1 METKHRSGHFLR
13 IATVLFCEI
22 FSVFGAGWKILPGHV
37 PRVVSSLTAKGLLPA
52 TNQLNLAIGLP
63 LRDASGLGNF
73 LAQLYDPA
81 SPNFRQFLTPE
92 EFTAR
97 FGPTEQDY
105 EAVKNFARTNG
116 LAVTTTY
123 SNRLVLDVAGPVA
136 AVEKAFHISLRT
148 YRHPAEARDFYAP
161 DTEPVVDA
169 ALPVVDV
176 QGVSDF
182 SRPHPRLHRLNAAA
196 AKAVVKSGSAPDG
209 SGSYFGNDFRN
220 AYAPGTALT
229 GAGQTVGLFEAD
241 GFYSKDIAAY
251 ATAAGNGRT
260 NIVIQAVLLDGFSGV
275 PTPGAYSGSPEVS
288 LDIEMAMAMAPGLAK
303 IVVFEGNPNNFAP
316 NDILN
321 AMLASSATVK
331 NLSCS
336 WGWSGG
342 PNTTTGS
349 IFTNMAAVGQSFFN
363 AAGDSDAFTAGASSV
378 NGVDNPSSYN
388 APSSSPIITQVGGTT
403 LTMNGNGTSYASE
416 TVWNWGY
423 DSSAGGYVGSSGGI
437 SSYYSIP
444 SWQTNINMTAR
455 GGSAK
460 QRNIPDVALT
470 ADNVFVD
477 YGNGSRSVFGG
488 TSCAAPL
495 WAGFS
500 ALANQQAAANGKPGV
515 GFINSAIYAI
525 AAGSSYAA
533 CFHDVTTGNNTW
545 SGSPNLFYA
554 AAGYD
559 LCTGLGTPAG
569 QSLINALAGS
579 EVFGSEA
586 LIVAP
591 LSGAATGV
599 AGGPF
604 SITSGNFLLTNAG
617 SSTLTWSLTST
628 SAWLKISATN
638 GTLAAAARTN
648 LTCSLT
654 ATANS
659 LAVGIYSANLA
670 FSNWTSHAVQNGGF
684 TLQVNQPLVVSP
696 TNGFAASG
704 PVGGAFNVTS
714 QSYSLTNQR
723 GSSLPWSIINTSS
736 WLSASPSG
744 GTLAGG
750 AQTAMTVSLTAA
762 ANSLATGVYKANLLV
777 TNSAGVAASL
787 PFTLSVG
794 QSIVKNGGFETGDF
808 TGWTLNASSQYDFVT
823 TSSGWVH
830 SGSHGAALG
839 QSGSLGYLSQ
849 TLTTSPGQ
857 NYLLSLW
864 VANPQTLY
872 GAIPNQFL
880 VQWNGTTI
888 FNKANLPFATW
899 TNLQFIVT
907 ATSASTVLRLGF
919 EDTPYYLALDDV
931 SVSPISSPLI
941 KLAQKPATKGAD
953 FNFTCSAIAGLV
965 YQVQYKTNLFQT
977 DWINLGK
984 PRVATTNTL
993 TISDTN
999 AFLSSPR
1006 RFYRFVVEQP

>member
-1 METKHRSGHFLR
+1 MKTKPVFGHFPW
-13 IATVLFCEI
+13 IAAVLFCGM
-22 FSVFGAGWKILPGHV
+22 FSIYGAGWKTLPGHV
-37 PRVVSSLTAKGLLPA
+37 PRVVSSLTAKGLLSA

-63 LRDASGLGNF
+63 LRDVPGLGDF
-73 LAQLYDPA
+73 LEQLYNPA
-81 SPNFRQFLTPE
+81 SPNFRQFLTLE

-123 SNRLVLDVAGPVA
+123 SNRLVLDVAGPAA
-136 AVEKAFHISLRT
+136 AVEKAFHITLRT
-148 YRHPAEARDFYAP
+148 YRDPAGARDFYAP
-161 DTEPVVDA
+161 DTEPMVDA
-169 ALPVVDV
+169 SLPVVDV

-182 SRPHPRLHRLNAAA
+182 WRPHPRLHRMNALAA
-196 AKAVVKSGSAPDG
+196 NAIAKNGSAPDG
-209 SGSYFGNDFRN
+209 SGSFFGNDFRN

-229 GAGQTVGLFEAD
+229 GAGQSVGLFEAD
-241 GFYSKDIAAY
+241 GFYSKDITAY
-251 ATAAGNGRT
+251 AAAGGNGRT
-260 NIVIQAVLLDGFSGV
+260 NIVIQTILLDGYNGV
-275 PTPGAYSGSPEVS
+275 PTTGAYSGSPEVS

-321 AMLASSATVK
+321 TMLASSATVK
-331 NLSCS
+331 NLSSS

-363 AAGDSDAFTAGASSV
+363 AAGDSDAFTTGASSA
-378 NGVDNPSSYN
+378 NGVDNPSTYN
-388 APSSSPIITQVGGTT
+388 TPSSSPIITQVGGTT
-403 LTMNGNGTSYASE
+403 LTMNGNGASYGSE

-423 DSSAGGYVGSSGGI
+423 DSAARAYVGTSGGI

-444 SWQTNINMTAR
+444 SWQTNINLAVR
-455 GGSAK
+455 GGSSK

-470 ADNVFVD
+470 ADNVYVD
-477 YGNGSRSVFGG
+477 YGNGNRSVFGG

-495 WAGFS
+495 WAGFT
-500 ALANQQAAANGKPGV
+500 ALVNQQAAASGKPVV
-515 GFINSAIYAI
+515 GFINPAIYAI
-525 AAGSSYAA
+525 AVGSSYAA

-545 SGSPNLFYA
+545 SGSPNSFYA
-554 AAGYD
+554 TNGYD

-569 QSLINALAGS
+569 QGLINALTVSQVLAS
-579 EVFGSEA
+579 DA
-586 LIVAP
+586 LIIAP

-628 SAWLKISATN
+628 AAWLKISATN
-638 GTLAAAARTN
+638 GTLAAVARTN
-648 LTCSLT
+648 LTFSLT
-654 ATANS
+654 AIANS
-659 LAVGIYSANLA
+659 LAVGTYSANLV
-670 FSNWTSHAVQNGGF
+670 FSNWTSHAAQAGLF
-684 TLQVNQPLVVSP
+684 TLHVSQPLVVSP

-714 QSYSLTNQR
+714 QSYSLINQG

-762 ANSLATGVYKANLLV
+762 ANSLAAGVYTANLLA

-787 PFTLSVG
+787 PFTLSIG

-808 TGWTLNASSQYDFVT
+808 TGWTLNASSQYDLVT

-849 TLTTSPGQ
+849 TLATSPGQ

-864 VANPQTLY
+864 VANPQTPY
-872 GAIPNQFL
+872 GATPNQFL
-880 VQWNGTTI
+880 VQWNGTTL
-888 FNKANLPFATW
+888 FNKANLPFTTW
-899 TNLQFIVT
+899 TNLQFVVT
-907 ATSASTVLRLGF
+907 AASTSTVLRLGF
-919 EDTPYYLALDDV
+919 EDTPYYLSLDDI
-931 SVSPISSPLI
+931 SVNPVSSPLI
-941 KLAQKPATKGAD
+941 KLAQMPAAKGAD
-953 FNFTCSAIAGLV
+953 FNFTCSAIAGMR
-965 YQVQYKTNLFQT
+965 YQVQYKTNLFQP

-984 PRVATTNTL
+984 PREATTDTL

-999 AFLSSPR
+999 AFLHSPQ
-1006 RFYRFVVEQP
+1006 RFYRFVIIRP

>member
-1 METKHRSGHFLR
+1 M
-13 IATVLFCEI
+13 AVVLFCGMVP
-22 FSVFGAGWKILPGHV
+22 VFGAGWKSLHGHV
-37 PRVVSSLTAKGLLPA
+37 PSVVSNLTAKGLLPA

-63 LRDASGLGNF
+63 LRDVPGLDAF

-123 SNRLVLDVAGPVA
+123 SNRLVLDVAGSAA
-136 AVEKAFHISLRT
+136 AVEKAFHITLRT
-148 YRHPAEARDFYAP
+148 YRDPARARDFYAP
-161 DTEPVVDA
+161 DTEPLVDA

-182 SRPHPRLHRLNAAA
+182 SRPQPRLHRMNALAA
-196 AKAVVKSGSAPDG
+196 NAIANSGSAPDG

-220 AYAPGTALT
+220 AYVPGTTLT
-229 GAGQTVGLFEAD
+229 GAGQAVGLFEAD

-251 ATAAGNGRT
+251 AAAAGNGRT
-260 NIVIQAVLLDGFSGV
+260 NIAIQTVLLDGFSGV

-288 LDIEMAMAMAPGLAK
+288 LDIEMAMAIAPGLAK
-303 IVVFEGNPNNFAP
+303 IVVFEGSPNNFAP

-321 AMLASSATVK
+321 SMLASSATVK

-363 AAGDSDAFTAGASSV
+363 AAGDSDAFTTGASSA
-378 NGVDNPSSYN
+378 NGVDNPSLAN
-388 APSSSPIITQVGGTT
+388 TPSSSPIITVVGGTT
-403 LTMNGNGTSYASE
+403 LTMNGNGASYASE

-423 DSSAGGYVGSSGGI
+423 NSSAGRYVGSSGGI
-437 SSYYSIP
+437 SSYFSIP
-444 SWQTNINMTAR
+444 SWQTNINMAAR

-477 YGNGSRSVFGG
+477 YGNGSRAYFGG

-495 WAGFS
+495 WAGFT
-500 ALANQQAAANGKPGV
+500 ALANQQAAAGGKPGV
-515 GFINSAIYAI
+515 GFINPAIYAI

-545 SGSPNLFYA
+545 SGSPNSFYA
-554 AAGYD
+554 TNGYD

-569 QSLINALAGS
+569 QNLINALAGS
-579 EVFGSEA
+579 QALASDA

-591 LSGAATGV
+591 LSGAAIGV

-604 SITSGNFLLTNAG
+604 SITSGSFLLTNAG
-617 SSTLTWSLTST
+617 KSTLTWSLTST

-638 GTLAAAARTN
+638 GTLAAAAQTN
-648 LTCSLT
+648 LTFSLT

-659 LAVGIYSANLA
+659 LTVGTYSANLA
-670 FSNWTSHAVQNGGF
+670 FSNWTSHAAQAGVF
-684 TLQVNQPLVVSP
+684 TLQVNQPLVVAP
-696 TNGFAASG
+696 TNGFTASG
-704 PVGGAFNVTS
+704 PAGGAFNVTS
-714 QSYSLTNQR
+714 QSCSLTNQS
-723 GSSLPWSIINTSS
+723 GSSLLWSTINTSS

-750 AQTAMTVSLTAA
+750 AQTAMKVSLTAA
-762 ANSLATGVYKANLLV
+762 ANSLAAGVYTANLRV
-777 TNSAGVAASL
+777 TDSAGVAASL

-808 TGWTLNASSQYDFVT
+808 TGWTLNANSLYNLVT

-830 SGSHGAALG
+830 SGSYGAALG

-857 NYLLSLW
+857 SYLLSLW
-864 VANPQTLY
+864 VANPQTPY
-872 GAIPNQFL
+872 GATPNQFL

-888 FNKANLPFATW
+888 FNRTNLPFSAW
-899 TNLQFIVT
+899 TNLQFMVT
-907 ATSASTVLRLGF
+907 ATSVSTVLRLGF
-919 EDTPYYLALDDV
+919 EDTPYYLGLDDV
-931 SVSPISSPLI
+931 SATPISTPLI
-941 KLAQKPATKGAD
+941 KLAQKPAAKNAD
-953 FNFTCSAIAGLV
+953 FNFTCSATAGLR
-965 YQVQYKTNLFQT
+965 YQVQYKTNLFQSN
-977 DWINLGK
+977 WINLGE
-984 PRVATTNTL
+984 PLVANTNTL

-999 AFLSSPR
+999 AFLYSPR
-1006 RFYRFVVEQP
+1006 RFYRLVVDRP